1 MSKDVLTVVKL
12 KRGGADDPLFIKDVL
27 SKIK

>member
-12 KRGGADDPLFIKDVL
+12 KRGADDPLFIKDVL